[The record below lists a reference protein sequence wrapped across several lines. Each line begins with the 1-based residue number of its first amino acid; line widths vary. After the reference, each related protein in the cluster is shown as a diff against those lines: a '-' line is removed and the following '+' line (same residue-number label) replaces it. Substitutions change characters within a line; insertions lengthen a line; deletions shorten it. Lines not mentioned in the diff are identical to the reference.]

1 LQHLP
6 SSFRQNLVTVTS
18 WTQQQHKRLLTI
30 SRETFRVEGVCLN
43 RCFVSFRDH
52 LRKLHWIVIY
62 LCSSLYSYFRINK
75 RIKCESSV
83 PGQLWQQVGCTVLYF
98 LNSRLIS
105 IAMRLWKWGNA
116 SEDRM
121 KESTTVVLES
131 LLAKTEIAWKKHGW
145 FAPTGHIQTPVG
157 AGAGDWDDVW
167 HV

>member
-1 LQHLP
+1 MFKLTL
-6 SSFRQNLVTVTS
+6 RKLS
-18 WTQQQHKRLLTI
+18 W
-30 SRETFRVEGVCLN
+30 S
-43 RCFVSFRDH
+43 

-62 LCSSLYSYFRINK
+62 LCAILYFYFRINE

-105 IAMRLWKWGNA
+105 IAMRVWKWGNA

-131 LLAKTEIAWKKHGW
+131 SLAKIEIVWKKHGW
-145 FAPTGHIQTPVG
+145 FAPTGHIQAPIG